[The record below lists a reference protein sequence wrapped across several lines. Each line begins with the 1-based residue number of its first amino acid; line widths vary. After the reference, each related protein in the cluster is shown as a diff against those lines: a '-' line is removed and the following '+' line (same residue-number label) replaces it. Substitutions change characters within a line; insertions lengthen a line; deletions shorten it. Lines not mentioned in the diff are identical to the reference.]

1 MPKNKKKNGINNRI
15 LRFISFLAV
24 QVIFLSCLISCAKAE
39 NVPNSD
45 SDNINIYYVN
55 REKTALS
62 PEKYLPLCDIEDT
75 EAMIEE
81 LIAALKAAPSGIAT
95 GATITGDINLR
106 SFVLSQGGLLS
117 LDFDVSYSGQ
127 DEISE
132 ILTRSAIVRT
142 LIQIKGVDGVMFLVG
157 GVALMD
163 RYSNPVGIMTE
174 DSFIFN
180 AGKEMHTYDKVRI
193 TLYFANESGDGLV
206 PIYRTLV
213 YNSNM
218 SMERLIVE
226 QLIAGPNIAGAYPTI
241 DPATRVNNVTVQD
254 GICYVD
260 FSEEANNK
268 LNNIKSD
275 VILYSIVNSLAER
288 LDVDRVQITV
298 AGSAKVGFVNDIPL
312 QGPFEKNTEIV
323 ISR

>member
-1 MPKNKKKNGINNRI
+1 
-15 LRFISFLAV
+15 
-24 QVIFLSCLISCAKAE
+24 
-39 NVPNSD
+39 
-45 SDNINIYYVN
+45 
-55 REKTALS
+55 
-62 PEKYLPLCDIEDT
+62 
-75 EAMIEE
+75 
-81 LIAALKAAPSGIAT
+81 
-95 GATITGDINLR
+95 
-106 SFVLSQGGLLS
+106 
-117 LDFDVSYSGQ
+117 
-127 DEISE
+127 
-132 ILTRSAIVRT
+132 
-142 LIQIKGVDGVMFLVG
+142 
-157 GVALMD
+157 
-163 RYSNPVGIMTE
+163 
-174 DSFIFN
+174 
-180 AGKEMHTYDKVRI
+180 
-193 TLYFANESGDGLV
+193 
-206 PIYRTLV
+206 
-213 YNSNM
+213 M